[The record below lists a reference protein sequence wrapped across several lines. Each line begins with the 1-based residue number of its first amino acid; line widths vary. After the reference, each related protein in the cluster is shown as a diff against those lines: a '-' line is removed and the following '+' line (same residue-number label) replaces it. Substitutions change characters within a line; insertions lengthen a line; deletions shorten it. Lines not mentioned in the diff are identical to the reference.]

1 VIGVKAV
8 RSGEGRG
15 GLKHKVVGSIVL
27 EDMDEEFVFELG
39 LSSGTLGF
47 LLPGVQVVEGSGHG
61 G

>member
-1 VIGVKAV
+1 
-8 RSGEGRG
+8 
-15 GLKHKVVGSIVL
+15 VVGSIVL
-27 EDMDEEFVFELG
+27 ENMDEEFVLELG